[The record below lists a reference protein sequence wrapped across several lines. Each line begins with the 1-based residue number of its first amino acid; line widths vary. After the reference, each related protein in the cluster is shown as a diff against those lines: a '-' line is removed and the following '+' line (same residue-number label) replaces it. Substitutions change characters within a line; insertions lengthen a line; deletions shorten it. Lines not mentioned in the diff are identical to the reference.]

1 MGYKSKKSSCSLCS
15 NDAPVKHDFCCNNK
29 GDKNQAWDFYFLTSS
44 YQDSTG
50 KTSDIISLLNQNVLI
65 HADPAAFLI
74 KKCWKWYDGK
84 CDKRHQICPSD
95 IHISYVAIES
105 NNCPGGDNQGNLS
118 SLPLAPELCCFNN
131 TCEYS
136 SLNTAQLSRPPGVK
150 NRGQGVSGAT
160 LVEPNNASPFPAC
173 RAAPLHPSTGSV
185 STEGAVFPG
194 TVLLRVCFNTSSNC
208 IYIKTNT
215 TQNKFSRFTCKTG
228 GWDGSTK
235 CIYSLGQSNSRCANN
250 NNGLATPSNSIITVI
265 KADDTPLSVEHC
277 NESTTYCYFS
287 GSIAGANGTSVVQCA
302 SGSNACGQ
310 PQAFGLFGN
319 CSLTIAQLCP
329 NFQELGYAGKG
340 SDLPL
345 TTGSTGN
352 GDMSGNIDLMDY
364 GGLSSPYTYM
374 ALTWNDPNGECCP
387 KKDNKKWW

>member
-1 MGYKSKKSSCSLCS
+1 VKHHSSC
-15 NDAPVKHDFCCNNK
+15 DNK
-29 GDKNQAWDFYFLTSS
+29 QGDKNQAWDFYFLSSNYRNSNGTSA
-44 YQDSTG
+44 
-50 KTSDIISLLNQNVLI
+50 ISLLNQNVVT
-65 HADPAAFLI
+65 HSDPAAFLI

-84 CDKRHQICPSD
+84 CDKHHQICPSD
-95 IHISYVAIES
+95 ILVSYVALAS
-105 NNCPGGDNQGNLS
+105 NNCPDGDNQGNLS

-136 SLNTAQLSRPPGVK
+136 SLSTAQLSRAPGV
-150 NRGQGVSGAT
+150 REGGTT
-160 LVEPNNASPFPAC
+160 LVAAEGSSGDSSIC
-173 RAAPLHPSTGSV
+173 QAAPLTAADWNADGMQV
-185 STEGAVFPG
+185 VFANNRVGPG

-265 KADDTPLSVEHC
+265 KADDTPLSEEHC

-319 CSLTIAQLCP
+319 CSLTIDQLCP
-329 NFQELGYAGKG
+329 NFHELGYAGKG

-352 GDMSGNIDLMDY
+352 GASTGNSELADF

-374 ALTWNDPNGECCP
+374 ALTWYDANGECCP